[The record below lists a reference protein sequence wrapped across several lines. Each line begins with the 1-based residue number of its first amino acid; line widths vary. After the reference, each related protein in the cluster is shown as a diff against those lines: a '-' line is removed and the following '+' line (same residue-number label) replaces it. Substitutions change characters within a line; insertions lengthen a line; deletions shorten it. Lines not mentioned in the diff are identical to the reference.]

1 VATKIQIRRDSLA
14 NWTSNDPILSNG
26 EISFV
31 TDLNRIKVGDGVSN
45 WLDLGYLEADAFI
58 GSVIMGVD
66 TEGNYVETVIAGDG
80 VSVSGADAA
89 SASVTIGN
97 TGVISVSG
105 TSNEVEVSAST
116 GSVTIGLPSTIHAN
130 VQGNLTGNADSA
142 SALTTARTI
151 SLSGDVS
158 GSVSFDG
165 SSSVT
170 ITTNIEADSVAL
182 GTDTT
187 GDYVSSVSSS
197 GDGISVSGTGEGA
210 SVSISNTG
218 VTALSGTTN
227 EIDVSASS
235 GSVTLSLPETIN
247 ADTTG
252 NAATATQ
259 LASSKTIAL
268 GGDLSGSASFD
279 GSSSVT
285 ITANIEP
292 DSVALGT
299 DTTGNYVSQ
308 ITGSGNG
315 ISVSGSGESA
325 SVTIEN
331 TGVHSLIGTENEV
344 SVSASSGSITVG
356 LPASVTIQSELNILG
371 NLTVS
376 GSTTTINTQTLIVED
391 KNIEIGKVEE
401 PTDTTANGGGITL
414 KGATD
419 KTFNWIDATDSW
431 TSSEHIDLA
440 NGKVLKHNGT
450 EILSSTEYTGN
461 AATSTKLGSAKTIAL
476 SGDLSGSVSF
486 DGSASVSID
495 ATIQPDSVALGTDTT
510 GNYVSQITGSGSGIS
525 VSGSGESASVTI
537 ENTGVVSLTG
547 TTNEI
552 DVSASTGAITLSLPE
567 TINANTTGNAATAT
581 KLSTERTIALSGD
594 LSGSALFDG
603 SASVSISA
611 TIQPD
616 SVALGTDTTG
626 NYVATIAGTANQITV
641 SGSGSENAA
650 VTLSLP
656 STIDA
661 NTTGSAAKL
670 TTERAIALTGDVT
683 GTANFDGSASA
694 GISTTLANT
703 AVTPGSY
710 GSASAVPTLTV
721 DSKGRLTAASNTSIA
736 IAQSAVTNLSTDLA
750 AKASLASPTFTGIP
764 AAPTA
769 AADTNTTQLA
779 TTAYVIGQASSVNP
793 SALGAAAIGNSL
805 RYARANH
812 VHPTT
817 GLGLTSGTLAQFA
830 ATTSSQLAGVIS
842 DETGS
847 GALVFATSPTLVT
860 PNIGVATGTSFNSIT
875 GLSST
880 NPTMNGAVAVG
891 TGTTVARAD
900 HVHPSD
906 TSRAPLASPTFTGVP
921 AAPTAAAGTNTTQL
935 ATTAFVTTAGNLKAN
950 LASPTFTGTP
960 AAPTAAA
967 RTNTTQL
974 ATTAFVYGEVNRVS
988 IDTKTA
994 SYTLAVADAG
1004 KVIEMNVASA
1014 NNLTIPVNSSVA
1026 IPVGTTIDIVQYGAG
1041 QTTIVPASGVTIR
1054 SKESN
1059 RKLTGQY
1066 SAVSLYKRGTDEW
1079 VAMGDLSA

>member
-1 VATKIQIRRDSLA
+1 VATRIQIRRDSLA

-45 WLDLGYLEADAFI
+45 WLDLGYLEADAYG

-66 TEGNYVETVIAGDG
+66 TEGNYVETVVAGDG
-80 VSVSGADAA
+80 ISVSGADAA

-97 TGVISVSG
+97 TGVVSVSG

-116 GSVTIGLPSTIHAN
+116 GNVTIGLPSTIHAN
-130 VQGNLTGNADSA
+130 VQGNLTGNADRA
-142 SALTTARTI
+142 SALSTARTI
-151 SLSGDVS
+151 ALSGDVS

-165 SSSVT
+165 SASVDIVAT
-170 ITTNIEADSVAL
+170 IQPDSVAL
-182 GTDTT
+182 GSDTT
-187 GDYVSSVSSS
+187 GDYVSSVSAS

-218 VTALSGTTN
+218 VTAISGTSN
-227 EIDVSASS
+227 EVDVSASS

-247 ADTTG
+247 ANTTG

-299 DTTGNYVSQ
+299 DTAGNYVSQ

-331 TGVHSLIGTENEV
+331 TGVHSLVGTANEI
-344 SVSASSGSITVG
+344 SVSASSGSVTVG
-356 LPASVTIQSELNILG
+356 LPASVTIQSELNVLG

-376 GSTTTINTQTLIVED
+376 GSTTTINTQTLVVED
-391 KNIEIGKVEE
+391 KNIEIGKVND

-461 AATSTKLGSAKTIAL
+461 AATSTKLSSAKTIAL
-476 SGDLSGSVSF
+476 GGDLSGSVSF
-486 DGSASVSID
+486 DGSASVSI
-495 ATIQPDSVALGTDTT
+495 
-510 GNYVSQITGSGSGIS
+510 N
-525 VSGSGESASVTI
+525 
-537 ENTGVVSLTG
+537 
-547 TTNEI
+547 
-552 DVSASTGAITLSLPE
+552 
-567 TINANTTGNAATAT
+567 
-581 KLSTERTIALSGD
+581 
-594 LSGSALFDG
+594 
-603 SASVSISA
+603 A

-641 SGSGSENAA
+641 NGSGSENAA

-661 NTTGSAAKL
+661 NTTGNAGTATKL
-670 TTERAIALTGDVT
+670 ATTRAIALTGDVT

-703 AVTPGSY
+703 AVTPSSY
-710 GSASAVPTLTV
+710 GSASAAPTFTV
-721 DSKGRLTAASNTSIA
+721 DSKGRLTAASNTPIA
-736 IAQSAVTNLSTDLA
+736 IAQSAVTNLTTDLGL
-750 AKASLASPTFTGIP
+750 KANLSSPALSGTPTST
-764 AAPTA
+764 TA
-769 AADTNTTQLA
+769 AVDTNTTQIA
-779 TTAYVIGQASSVNP
+779 TTAYVIGQAGTANP
-793 SALGAAAIGNSL
+793 AMNGSAAVGTSL
-805 RYARANH
+805 RYARQDHVHASDTSRAPLASPTFTGVPAAPTASVDTNTTQVATTAFVLAQASGSNPLALGSVAQGTSTRYARQDH

-880 NPTMNGAVAVG
+880 NPTMNGTVAVG

-900 HVHPSD
+900 HVHPTD
-906 TSRAPLASPTFTGVP
+906 TSRAALNSPTFTGVP

-935 ATTAFVTTAGNLKAN
+935 ATTAFVTTADNLKAN
-950 LASPTFTGTP
+950 LASPTFTGVP

-974 ATTAFVYGEVNRVS
+974 ATTAFVYKEVNEVS
-988 IDTKTA
+988 VDTKTA

-1014 NNLTIPVNSSVA
+1014 NNLTIPLNSSVA
-1026 IPVGTTIDIVQYGAG
+1026 IPIGTTIDIVQYGAG
-1041 QTTIVPASGVTIR
+1041 QTTLVPTSGVTVR
-1054 SKESN
+1054 SKEGAL
-1059 RKLTGQY
+1059 KLTGQY
-1066 SAVSLYKRGTDEW
+1066 SAVSLYKRGTNEW
-1079 VAMGDLSA
+1079 VAMGDLSS